1 MKRLQI
7 IKITFLAVFATLV
20 VGCSTVE
27 DQKPQN
33 TVPSSSAFVNA
44 AGARAALLGA
54 YDALQSTNYYG
65 RLYVVFPDLHGGTNL
80 RWTGTFATWA
90 AIGNRGILA
99 DNTDVTN
106 MWLSIYVAINRANQV
121 IDKAPGITDAAFTD
135 KNGVLGEAHFL
146 RAFHY
151 FNLVRYWG
159 GVPLKLKPT
168 DEAKISELQLPRST
182 VQEVYAQILADLNQ
196 AITLGSAS
204 TNRFRARATAY
215 RALKARVHLYRSS
228 IGIALA
234 NEFNDAIT
242 EATAAGAVLPVPAT
256 ALVTPFSALFSV
268 KNTVEAIWEIPFD
281 PVDNNSIAF
290 HLLPAANGG
299 RNEARPT
306 TGLQGIYAA
315 NDTRRI
321 ATTSVDERLK
331 FFRPSTND
339 DHVIIFRN
347 AEMYL
352 IRAEAMVERN
362 TGTDLADAVSIINA
376 IRTRATLPA
385 YTGGVD
391 QVSLRNEVFAQRRA
405 ELALE
410 GHFFFDIVRTNRVA
424 AILTSPVWDPNQA
437 VLPIPLREVLASPG
451 ILTQNPG
458 Y

>member
-1 MKRLQI
+1 MKRLQK
-7 IKITFLAVFATLV
+7 IKIVFLAVFATLV
-20 VGCSTVE
+20 AGCSTVE

-33 TVPSSSAFVNA
+33 FLPSDAAFSSA

-106 MWLSIYVAINRANQV
+106 MWLAIYSAINRANQV

-196 AITLGSAS
+196 AITFGSAS
-204 TNRFRARATAY
+204 TNRFRARAAAF

-228 IGIALA
+228 VGVGLA
-234 NEFNDAIT
+234 NEFNDAIV

-268 KNTVEAIWEIPFD
+268 KNTVESIWEIPFD

-306 TGLQGIYAA
+306 AGLQAIYAA

-362 TGTDLADAVSIINA
+362 TGTDLADAVTIINA
-376 IRTRATLPA
+376 LRTRATLPVYA
-385 YTGGVD
+385 GGVD

-424 AILTSPVWDPNQA
+424 GILTTPVWDPNQA
-437 VLPIPLREVLASPG
+437 LLPIPLREVLASPG
-451 ILTQNPG
+451 ILVQNPG